1 MTINNLSINAKVY
14 EIKKAEM
21 AKKELETKISKLKSD
36 IKNVMKE
43 EGVTE
48 IKTDKFIVRNT
59 SVTSNRFDTKKFKAE
74 HAALYEQYTVAST
87 SERFTIN

>member
-21 AKKELETKISKLKSD
+21 AKKELEAKISKLKGD
-36 IKNVMKE
+36 IKTVMKE

-59 SVTSNRFDTKKFKAE
+59 PVTSNRFDTKKFKSE
-74 HAALYEQYTVAST
+74 HIDLYEQYTVAST